1 MILSLP
7 TAEAE
12 TLNSGRC
19 QPSISLPARRRV
31 LHSPGNS
38 AKPLVFSAWGLPL
51 RCSPFAPVTSAHSF
65 PPRAPR
71 GCGKPGCPF
80 QRPQSW
86 TPGSHRSPPSRGR
99 HLPGLRRGRVLGPLS
114 GFGNPTTCPASHW
127 VTLTRCPFLLT
138 CGKPFSLL
146 DNHMPKWLSPPSWH
160 EEELALRSGCPQGS
174 AEETKGKKLPDFH
187 ISLSRPVGS

>member
-1 MILSLP
+1 MIPRLP
-7 TAEAE
+7 TEEAE

-19 QPSISLPARRRV
+19 QPSISLPERRRV

-114 GFGNPTTCPASHW
+114 GFGNP
-127 VTLTRCPFLLT
+127 
-138 CGKPFSLL
+138 
-146 DNHMPKWLSPPSWH
+146 DHMPREPPGHFNQMSLPPDLLQALLSVGQSYAQVAEPPL
-160 EEELALRSGCPQGS
+160 LA
-174 AEETKGKKLPDFH
+174 
-187 ISLSRPVGS
+187 